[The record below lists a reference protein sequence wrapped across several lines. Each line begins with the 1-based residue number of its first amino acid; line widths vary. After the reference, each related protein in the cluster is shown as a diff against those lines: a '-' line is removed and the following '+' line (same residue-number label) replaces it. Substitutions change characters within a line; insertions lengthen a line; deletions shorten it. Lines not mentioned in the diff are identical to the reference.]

1 MGALKQLAIET
12 EELFNADNFWAEF
25 TKVEDHGLMMYA
37 FCGSR
42 WAWSNRLHK
51 DNTHPTVTEP
61 YYLGGEGVS
70 GDSPIFCLECAI
82 DFAMATGMQPAPN
95 GTYASEEDSQS
106 VYLAKHRV
114 SYQPM
119 SGVMSCPC
127 GNALFAFYD
136 VEVLAEAKE
145 NQEITQGQMADLLW
159 LNGYYEATEGVGM
172 KPFIEPHFNRGE
184 GI

>member
-1 MGALKQLAIET
+1 MGKIKELAIET
-12 EELFNADNFWAEF
+12 EELFTANNFWAEW
-25 TKVEDHGLMMYA
+25 TKVQDHGLTMYA

-42 WAWSNRLHK
+42 WAWSNKLQMVNHY
-51 DNTHPTVTEP
+51 PTVTEP

-82 DFAMATGMQPAPN
+82 NFAMATGMQPAPD

-114 SYQPM
+114 SHQSM
-119 SGVMSCPC
+119 SSVMSCPC

-136 VEVLAEAKE
+136 VEVLAEANK
-145 NQEITQGQMADLLW
+145 NREITDGQMADLIY
-159 LNGYYEATEGVGM
+159 LNGFFDAKEKDYYVEYV
-172 KPFIEPHFNRGE
+172 EPAFNRE
-184 GI
+184 RKS